1 MYEDLKNIIIEAAN
15 DRGVLIDEKKLRSK
29 IEKNIHPLN
38 MHDEIKIDTIDDLI
52 NKINL
57 DPSIETIISNNS
69 LTELI
74 KKQSTYYPDIDKI
87 IIIGDRDRQS
97 FVDKQY
103 DRVLDLIK
111 DRNIDL
117 IISNPCL
124 EFWFLLH
131 YTDAK
136 EINKKEWNSLPDAA
150 QLVINE
156 LKKFETKYKKT
167 NINIRNYIGKEDT
180 AIKNAKLY
188 STNLVD
194 LKNNIGTNMEKL
206 FEILKEM

>member
-1 MYEDLKNIIIEAAN
+1 
-15 DRGVLIDEKKLRSK
+15 
-29 IEKNIHPLN
+29 

-74 KKQSTYYPDIDKI
+74 KKQSTYCPDIDKI